1 MIKKLMLEKA
11 DRLFHLPP
19 VLDDFLPRKSRKKL
33 LGQEIIDLARFNWP
47 GPKVE
52 KAISNGDC
60 LATDEETAALM
71 EKTAAWYRARYG
83 IKVLPAKEIFI
94 GGNIRQILGL
104 LALAFFD
111 PSDIILIPD
120 PGIWHYR
127 AAAVLAS
134 AETVPYHV
142 SEKNGFKPVISSI
155 SNNLARMAK
164 AMILN
169 RPHNPSGALIGKE
182 DLHEILHLAGRDN
195 LMLILDQAF
204 DGFAEDQHPTSLFA
218 LPGGRKVAL
227 ELYSF
232 AYNFGRPLP
241 SIGFAV
247 GQPALISGLRGVAKI
262 MGHSLT
268 QHQVQLGLA
277 ACENPNDGLDEMR
290 IQFARNRDVLDQ
302 LCQKIRLFPAEHR
315 SGPYYWAKLPGRKQS
330 RRFCRNLYL
339 QCGVL
344 AVPGVAFGENGEGY
358 IRFSLTAPYESCQ
371 RALEASNRMFQP
383 LRERK
388 AADG

>member
-19 VLDDFLPRKSRKKL
+19 VLDDFLPRKSRKKM
-33 LGQEIIDLARFNWP
+33 LGQEIIDLARFRWP
-47 GPKVE
+47 MPSDE
-52 KAISNGDC
+52 KAQFDDELPATAEEISV
-60 LATDEETAALM
+60 LM
-71 EKTAAWYRARYG
+71 EKTAAWYRGRYG
-83 IKVLPAKEIFI
+83 VKIQPSKEIFI
-94 GGNIRQILGL
+94 GGNIRRILGL

-111 PSDIILIPD
+111 PSDVILLPD

-134 AETVPYHV
+134 AETVPYHA

-155 SNNLARMAK
+155 TNNLARMAK
-164 AMILN
+164 AMVLN
-169 RPHNPSGALIGKE
+169 RPHNPSGAMIGKDE
-182 DLHEILHLAGRDN
+182 LQEILHLAGRDN

-204 DGFAEDQHPTSLFA
+204 DGLADDQHPTSLYA

-262 MGHSLT
+262 LGYGLT
-268 QHQVQLGLA
+268 KRQVQLGLS
-277 ACENPNDGLDEMR
+277 ACENPTDGLENIR
-290 IQFARNRDVLDQ
+290 SQFAANRELLDQ
-302 LCQKIRLFPAEHR
+302 ICQKLRLIPAEYR
-315 SGPYYWAKLPGRKQS
+315 NGPYYWAKLPGRKQS

-344 AVPGVAFGENGEGY
+344 AVPGVAFGENGEGS
-358 IRFSLTAPYESCQ
+358 IRFSLTAAADSYRQ
-371 RALEASNRMFQP
+371 AIEATNRMFQTV
-383 LRERK
+383 REGK
-388 AADG
+388 SSDG